1 MLKNNEN
8 EKTMSDNEQ
17 THQKNAEGDV
27 VGEKTATSTQ
37 PANKE
42 QAKSEQ
48 KVSADMK
55 EKKERKEKTEQIKT
69 SAEQDEKPA
78 GTNTEMTES
87 KATAPEDPKATSEK
101 ATASTTPPKQ
111 AEQKRKSTFSW
122 GGLLT
127 AISLLL
133 LTAAIGYIAYQGK
146 LLLDAKTQEIATLER
161 SLNATKNTQIKSLES
176 FDQREKKARE
186 TLAKQVKQT
195 QTALG
200 DVNQRVS
207 AQSKRLRALSDT
219 SRDDWLLAEA
229 EYLLKLANQRVRIER
244 SPDGAEALLEDA
256 DAILRDLDD
265 PNLHPLRRAIAKDLT
280 ALRLL
285 QKIDVEGIY
294 LSLVS
299 LTGEIVNIP
308 THVTRTTEKADTLQP
323 LVDTSEKRTALE
335 TVKAS
340 WKRFTHSFSEFFRVN
355 TTGPKPKALLPIKD
369 EVYLQQNLRLMLE
382 RAQLGLLREQQDIYQ
397 QSLTQADIW
406 LEEYYNESAVLL
418 NFRNELQRLA
428 SKTVVQKLPNIS
440 ASLELI
446 HEYIDVLHRLE
457 GIRPKLKTKINP
469 KQKPQPKPESP
480 ATGAIQPATAN
491 ADKAEQKL

>member
-1 MLKNNEN
+1 
-8 EKTMSDNEQ
+8 MSDNKQ
-17 THQKNAEGDV
+17 THQNNTKGDV

-37 PANKE
+37 PANKD
-42 QAKSEQ
+42 QTNSEHN
-48 KVSADMK
+48 VSADLK
-55 EKKERKEKTEQIKT
+55 ENKDLEANTEQQKT
-69 SAEQDEKPA
+69 SAEKEEKSA

-87 KATAPEDPKATSEK
+87 KTIAPEDAKVNANTS
-101 ATASTTPPKQ
+101 PPKQ
-111 AEQKRKSTFSW
+111 TEQKRKSAFPW

-127 AISLLL
+127 AICLLL

-146 LLLDAKTQEIATLER
+146 LLIDAKTQEIATLER
-161 SLNATKNTQIKSLES
+161 SLNATQKTQIKSLES

-186 TLAKQVKQT
+186 ILAKQLKQT
-195 QTALG
+195 QTALT

-265 PNLHPLRRAIAKDLT
+265 INLHSLRRAIAKDLT

-294 LSLVS
+294 LNLVA

-308 THVTRTTEKADTLQP
+308 MHVTRTIEKTDTPQP
-323 LVDTSEKRTALE
+323 LANSIEKLTPLQ

-340 WKRFTHSFSEFFRVN
+340 WKRFTQTFSDFIHVN
-355 TTGPKPKALLPIKD
+355 TTRAKPKALLPIQD
-369 EVYLQQNLRLMLE
+369 QVYLQQNLRLMLE

-397 QSLTQADIW
+397 QSLSQADTW

-428 SKTVVQKLPNIS
+428 SKTVVQELPNIS

-457 GIRPKLKTKINP
+457 GIKPKPKPEIKIKP
-469 KQKPQPKPESP
+469 KQQPQPKTTKPESP
-480 ATGAIQPATAN
+480 ATRAIQPATAN